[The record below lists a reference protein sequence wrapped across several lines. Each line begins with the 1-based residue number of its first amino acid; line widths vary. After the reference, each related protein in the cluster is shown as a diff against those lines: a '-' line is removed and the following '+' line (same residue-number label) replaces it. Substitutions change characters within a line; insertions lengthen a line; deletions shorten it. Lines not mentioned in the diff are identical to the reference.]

1 MFVGSEVSD
10 KIWVP
15 DTFFANEKWA
25 QFHQATTFN
34 TFIRIRANGDV
45 LRSIR
50 LTVTSSCPMNLQY
63 FPMDRQL
70 CTIEIESCKFEN
82 VFHDFMQCNL
92 CVIFSDG
99 YSTADIKY
107 KWGIDGKGSVGIS
120 DVVELPQFKIKG
132 FKEFSKTEV
141 LSTGMLYI

>member
-82 VFHDFMQCNL
+82 YFLTVTIM
-92 CVIFSDG
+92 I
-99 YSTADIKY
+99 
-107 KWGIDGKGSVGIS
+107 
-120 DVVELPQFKIKG
+120 
-132 FKEFSKTEV
+132 
-141 LSTGMLYI
+141 